1 MIPGGRDLLAAPSRS
16 APAPP
21 SERPP
26 EPPSRQR
33 PERPSAAQRPEPE
46 PRWLDDGEQAA
57 WRAYLRGSRLLEA
70 ALDSDLQQ
78 HGLQLSDYEILSM
91 LSEAPRQRLRMSELA
106 ALVVQSRSRLTHTAT
121 RLERRGWVTRE
132 PALHDR
138 RGVELVLTD
147 AGARELVPLAV
158 VHVDGVRRHLVDHL
172 TRAQFAALG
181 QAMSA
186 VRDGLAPGL
195 GDLDPSVKRAAPPAE
210 VPATPAG

>member
-1 MIPGGRDLLAAPSRS
+1 LASPSRS
-16 APAPP
+16 APGPP
-21 SERPP
+21 SE
-26 EPPSRQR
+26 PPSLQR

-91 LSEAPRQRLRMSELA
+91 LSEAAHQRLRMSEIA

-132 PALHDR
+132 PALNDR

-147 AGARELVPLAV
+147 AGARELVTLAV

-172 TRAQFAALG
+172 TGAQFAALG

-186 VRDGLAPGL
+186 VREAWRPG
-195 GDLDPSVKRAAPPAE
+195 SATW
-210 VPATPAG
+210 TPA